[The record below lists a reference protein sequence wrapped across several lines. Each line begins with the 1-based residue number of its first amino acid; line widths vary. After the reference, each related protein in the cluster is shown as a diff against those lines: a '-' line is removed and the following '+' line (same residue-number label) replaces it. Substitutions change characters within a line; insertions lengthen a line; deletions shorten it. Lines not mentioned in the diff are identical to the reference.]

1 MCWFNAMSLNDVAFV
16 TVGQI
21 EIPVMFMISYFIFK
35 ERLNS
40 QDLVGIFLIVA
51 AALLVVWG

>member
-1 MCWFNAMSLNDVAFV
+1 MSLNDVAFV